1 MPNPAKWKKKKK
13 SVQPKLMSVKHLKVL
28 VMLSAMACASVCKMA
43 VMRYNDE
50 SCFSMINRSLAK
62 YSTILLLCVVTE
74 ANAEFLVRKSSLH
87 RIKKETLYIEDHLV
101 DAVSVFWTTVQSY
114 TTFLRC
120 NIWLVIIQEGKCEYR
135 LALLHQMHSWLKWTV
150 SEIFCTCR
158 CPQRFLKND
167 CLLVTA

>member
-1 MPNPAKWKKKKK
+1 MPNPAKWGKKK
-13 SVQPKLMSVKHLKVL
+13 SVQLKLMSVKHLKVL
-28 VMLSAMACASVCKMA
+28 VMLSAMACASVSKMA

-101 DAVSVFWTTVQSY
+101 DAVSVF
-114 TTFLRC
+114 
-120 NIWLVIIQEGKCEYR
+120 
-135 LALLHQMHSWLKWTV
+135 
-150 SEIFCTCR
+150 
-158 CPQRFLKND
+158 
-167 CLLVTA
+167 